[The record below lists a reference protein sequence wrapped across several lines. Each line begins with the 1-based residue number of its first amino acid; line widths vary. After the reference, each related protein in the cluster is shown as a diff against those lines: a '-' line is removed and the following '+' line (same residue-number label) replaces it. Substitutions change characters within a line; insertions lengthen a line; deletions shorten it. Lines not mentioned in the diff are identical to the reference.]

1 MYWDMGSL
9 YNGSIYTFVYP
20 QMGFVPMPADLAAEE
35 KKFYEKLAFLDEH
48 LIKVLTFVSVKITD
62 LTL

>member
-48 LIKVLTFVSVKITD
+48 LIKVL
-62 LTL
+62 

>member
-1 MYWDMGSL
+1 
-9 YNGSIYTFVYP
+9 
-20 QMGFVPMPADLAAEE
+20 MPADLAAEE

-48 LIKVLTFVSVKITD
+48 LIKVFTSLNVNITD